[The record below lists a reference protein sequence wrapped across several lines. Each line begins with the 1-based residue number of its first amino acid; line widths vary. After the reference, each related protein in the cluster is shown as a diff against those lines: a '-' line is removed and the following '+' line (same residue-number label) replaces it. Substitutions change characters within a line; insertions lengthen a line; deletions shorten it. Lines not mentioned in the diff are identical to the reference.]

1 MFVNSTFETFQYQKM
16 NQSQALKILK
26 SGENVFLTG
35 SAGAGKTYVLNQYI
49 DYLKARKIRVAVT
62 ASTGIAATHMNGM
75 TIHSWSGMGIK
86 DRITSSDLRA
96 MDKKKYLLKNL
107 EKAKVL
113 IIDEISMLHRNQL
126 DSVNTILKHFK
137 DSKSAFG
144 DIQVVFAGDFFQ
156 LPPIGNTP
164 IRERFAFMSNAW
176 VEADL
181 KICYLTEQFRQS
193 KNSLNQI
200 LNEIRAAQV
209 SPHSIS
215 LLKQASS
222 TVLQD
227 QWEPTKLYTHNYDVD
242 KINQSELEKLSPKKK
257 VYKARTKGNP
267 KMLES
272 FKKSVQAA
280 EIIHLKIGAKVMFVK
295 NNPDVG
301 YINGSLGQV
310 TAYCEETGFPIVR
323 LLNGRKITAAYDS
336 WTVDDDSGKSL
347 ITYDQV
353 PLKLAWAITV
363 HKSQGMTLDAAEID
377 LSKTF
382 EKGQGYVALSRLKE
396 IENLKLIG
404 FNQTAIEVDTLAL
417 KADLRFQELSAQAE
431 LNYNDEEDLERCAKE
446 FIEWSGGLTDAK
458 EIERHAQKQKAKKF
472 KISTYEQTKKLIEQ
486 GLNIVEIA
494 DERGYGI
501 STIITHLIKLH
512 SEYPKLD
519 LSKFKPNAKSLK
531 EIKTAHEEVRKQ
543 LGKDEPMKLG
553 IVHGK
558 LHGKYEYSD
567 IKLAML
573 FI

>member
-1 MFVNSTFETFQYQKM
+1 M
-16 NQSQALKILK
+16 NQAQALKILK

-49 DYLKARKIRVAVT
+49 EYLKARKIRVAVT

-86 DRITSSDLRA
+86 DTISSADLRN

-137 DSKSAFG
+137 NSRNTFG
-144 DIQVVFAGDFFQ
+144 DIQVIFAGDFFQ
-156 LPPIGNTP
+156 LPPIGDSP

-176 VEADL
+176 VEAGL
-181 KICYLTEQFRQS
+181 KICYLTEQYRQS
-193 KNSLNQI
+193 QNSLNQI

-209 SPHSIS
+209 SPYSIS
-215 LLKQASS
+215 LLKNASS
-222 TVLQD
+222 TVLKNHI
-227 QWEPTKLYTHNYDVD
+227 EPTKLYTHNYDVD
-242 KINQSELEKLSPKKK
+242 RINKTELEKLTQKAKIF
-257 VYKARTKGNP
+257 KARTKGNP

-295 NNPDVG
+295 NNPEVG
-301 YINGSLGQV
+301 YINGSLGEV
-310 TAYCEETGFPIVR
+310 IDYSKETGFPIVK
-323 LLNGRKITAAYDS
+323 LLDGRKITAAYDS
-336 WTVDDDSGKSL
+336 WSVNDDSGKSL
-347 ITYDQV
+347 VTYDQV

-382 EKGQGYVALSRLKE
+382 EKGQGYVALSRLKD
-396 IENLKLIG
+396 IDNLKLIG

-417 KADLRFQELSAQAE
+417 KADQRFQVLSADAE
-431 LNYNDEEDLERCAKE
+431 IEFNNEEELERSANTH
-446 FIEWSGGLTDAK
+446 IEWCGGISDPK
-458 EIERHAQKQKAKKF
+458 EIERHAKKEKAKKF
-472 KISTYEQTKKLIEQ
+472 KKSTFEQTKELIEK
-486 GLNIVEIA
+486 GFNILEIA
-494 DERGYGI
+494 DERGFGV
-501 STIITHLIKLH
+501 STIITHLIKLKE
-512 SEYPKLD
+512 EYPKLD
-519 LSKFKPNAKSLK
+519 LIKFKPNAKALK
-531 EIKTAHEEVRKQ
+531 EIKTAHDEVRKQ

-567 IKLAML
+567 IKLALL
-573 FI
+573 FL